1 MKKINWKNEQVQ
13 RGLNSFRVYYASIKP
28 NEEKLGQLSVNSGLV
43 ENSQDLES
51 KVQLQIV
58 YLCSFFVVAPEF
70 RLDYD
75 LHLLTKIIMRQ

>member
-13 RGLNSFRVYYASIKP
+13 RGLNSLRVYYASIKP

-58 YLCSFFVVAPEF
+58 YLISSNAVSLLLLLSF
-70 RLDYD
+70 DW
-75 LHLLTKIIMRQ
+75 IMTYTC